1 MVPVAVAAAWI
12 PVRTDLPNTD
22 VALLLVLCVGA
33 VAMLGGRWAAVVGAV
48 GAATAFDLFDVPPY
62 GQLYITRGRDVV
74 TTLVL
79 VGAGLVVG
87 ELCVRVRTYR
97 GMAASRA
104 EDFTVISSA
113 ARLMAVGEDGSMV
126 VEALGGELVSR
137 LGLND
142 CEFKHSLPTG
152 DCPYVARD
160 GSLVHP
166 DGQPEGPLM
175 REIDLPVWAGSDLV
189 GHYRLYL
196 SSGPPPSPDRLLVA
210 VGIAEQAG
218 AALAGS
224 HSPPPPVPL
233 PPRRLRLLR

>member
-1 MVPVAVAAAWI
+1 M
-12 PVRTDLPNTD
+12 
-22 VALLLVLCVGA
+22 
-33 VAMLGGRWAAVVGAV
+33 
-48 GAATAFDLFDVPPY
+48 
-62 GQLYITRGRDVV
+62 TRGRDVV

-79 VGAGLVVG
+79 VGAGLLVG

-126 VEALGGELVSR
+126 VEALAGELVSR

-142 CEFKHSLPTG
+142 CEFEHSLPTG
-152 DCPYVARD
+152 DRPYVARD
-160 GSLVHP
+160 GSLFTPTVNLKDRSCVRSTYP
-166 DGQPEGPLM
+166 CGPAPTL
-175 REIDLPVWAGSDLV
+175 S

-196 SSGPPPSPDRLLVA
+196 SPGPPPSPDRLLAA